1 MPLLRK
7 QSPSPCKGEG
17 DTEGEVDRNIMLLA
31 IDIGNTDT
39 TLGVFAGE
47 ELRATWHM
55 ATSVHRTT
63 DEYAALLLN
72 LLRYQSLGTSDI
84 KEVALCSV
92 VPPLIT
98 TFEELL
104 QRYFHISPLVVGA
117 GIKTGVR
124 IRMDNPRE
132 VGADRIVNAVA
143 AHHLYGGPIIIADLG
158 TATTFDTVSR
168 EGDYLGGAIAPGI
181 ITAAEALFRQAA
193 MLPRVELTHPKQAI
207 GTNTIAAMQSGI
219 IFGYV
224 GLIEGM
230 VARIQQELGE
240 KAKVVATGG
249 CAELIAK
256 ETAVIDVVNPNLTLI
271 GLRLIYLMNR
281 A

>member
-1 MPLLRK
+1 
-7 QSPSPCKGEG
+7 
-17 DTEGEVDRNIMLLA
+17 MLLA

-39 TLGVFAGE
+39 TLGVFEGE

-55 ATSVHRTT
+55 ATGVHRKA

-72 LLRYQSLGTSDI
+72 LLRHQGLDI
-84 KEVALCSV
+84 DEVKEIALCSV
-92 VPPLIT
+92 VPPLIA
-98 TFEELL
+98 TFDELC
-104 QRYFHISPLVVGA
+104 QRYFNLSPLVVGA
-117 GIKTGVR
+117 GVKTGVR

-132 VGADRIVNAVA
+132 VGADRIANAAA
-143 AHHLYGGPIIIADLG
+143 AHHLYGGPVIITDLG

-181 ITAAEALFRQAA
+181 GTAAEALFMQAA
-193 MLPRVELTHPKQAI
+193 MLPRVELVRPKRAI
-207 GTNTIAAMQSGI
+207 GTNTITAMQSGI
-219 IFGYV
+219 VFGYV
-224 GLIEGM
+224 GLIEGI

-240 KAKVVATGG
+240 RAKVVATGG
-249 CAELIAK
+249 FAEVIAK

-271 GLRLIYLMNR
+271 GLRLIYLLNK